1 MNSILAIHPMTL
13 PLAPAVPTR
22 QERAALALM
31 LTKLLEHWR
40 LPIKVQCALLGLDV
54 RSKGRIYRY
63 RRGRPISDHRD
74 QLDRAALLLSI
85 HKLLRTLFP
94 QNQDLAYLWM
104 STTNRAFNGHAPVA
118 IVQAYGIVGLQLV
131 LRHLRSACA

>member
-1 MNSILAIHPMTL
+1 MNSIHANTATTL

-31 LTKLLEHWR
+31 LTKLMGHWR

-63 RRGRPISDHRD
+63 RSGSPISSSRD
-74 QLDRAALLLSI
+74 QLDRAALLLSL

-94 QNQDLAYLWM
+94 QNPDMAYSWM
-104 STTNRAFNGHAPVA
+104 STRNRAFNGHAPIA
-118 IVQAYGIVGLQLV
+118 IAQAYGIVGLQLV
-131 LRHLRSACA
+131 LRYLRSA